1 MIEAKTLRALAKHS
15 GYKPSSIF
23 RMQPSEILE
32 MLTEKYPDVKE
43 WDEAKA
49 KSVIDDLLKKTSEPA
64 VQAEE
69 PKAEPVQKTES
80 KSKEKAEPKKRTR
93 RTKAQIAADKAAAEA
108 EAASKAETTDTER
121 EKPNRRRKK
130 TSPVLAES
138 VSSGGVSS
146 EDVAV
151 LKELVG
157 CLQEDVQRLTRM
169 VDDVSMFMAWF
180 HNVKVDPREP
190 IEHLG
195 SIDWDACIKD
205 QMSK

>member
-43 WDEAKA
+43 WDESKA
-49 KSVIDDLLKKTSEPA
+49 KSVIAELLKEAAPAKEEAKVSETPKEA
-64 VQAEE
+64 
-69 PKAEPVQKTES
+69 PKKAEP
-80 KSKEKAEPKKRTR
+80 KAEPKKRTR
-93 RTKAQIAADKAAAEA
+93 RTKAQIAADKKAAE
-108 EAASKAETTDTER
+108 EAKDEATAVTKDPKRETPTRT
-121 EKPNRRRKK
+121 RKK
-130 TSPVLAES
+130 KKSPVPVQTVTA
-138 VSSGGVSS
+138 GVSS

-151 LKELVG
+151 LKELVS
-157 CLQEDVQRLTRM
+157 CLQEDMQRLTRM

-190 IEHLG
+190 IEHLA
-195 SIDWDACIKD
+195 SIDWDACIND
-205 QMSK
+205 QIKK